1 MTLSVVGGGNMGA
14 ALVAGIIAEGAVTAD
29 AIVVVE
35 ASEERRAA
43 LAGLLPGVT
52 VSADIVA
59 AESAVIAVKPPAVAD
74 VAKAVAAAGV
84 DRVVSIAAGV
94 TTATIRA
101 AVREAADGRRVDVA
115 RAMPNTPA
123 MVGRGVTA
131 ICADAESD
139 PGVLDW
145 AEGLLGAVGLV
156 ERIDESL
163 FDAVTAVTGSGP
175 AYVFAFAEA
184 LIEAARSVGLPADR
198 VPNMVSELLL
208 GSATLLAERGDAA
221 ALRVAVTSPGGT
233 TAAGLGEFERL
244 DFDAV
249 IAAAVVAA
257 RDRGRELGAG

>member
-145 AEGLLGAVGLV
+145 AEGLLGAVGMV
-156 ERIDESL
+156 ERIDEPL

-198 VPNMVSELLL
+198 VPDMVSELLL

-244 DFDAV
+244 GLNAV

>member
-1 MTLSVVGGGNMGA
+1 VTLSVVGGGNMGA

-145 AEGLLGAVGLV
+145 AEGLLGAVGIV

-163 FDAVTAVTGSGP
+163 FDSVTAVTGSGP

-244 DFDAV
+244 DLDAV